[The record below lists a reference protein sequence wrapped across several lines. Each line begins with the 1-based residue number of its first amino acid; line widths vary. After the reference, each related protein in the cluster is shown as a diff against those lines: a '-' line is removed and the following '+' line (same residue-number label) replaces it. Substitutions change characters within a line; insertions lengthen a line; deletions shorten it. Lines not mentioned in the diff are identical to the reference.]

1 MLREPGLCGNALF
14 YSIQIGQECVQP
26 LVLPPTGYSRRPMA
40 MVLMRV
46 SIFHLPADCGGAGKI
61 RKWKARQD

>member
-1 MLREPGLCGNALF
+1 MHCSTQFKLGRNVF
-14 YSIQIGQECVQP
+14 SP
-26 LVLPPTGYSRRPMA
+26 LVLPPTGYSRHPMA

-46 SIFHLPADCGGAGKI
+46 SIFYLPADCGGAGKI